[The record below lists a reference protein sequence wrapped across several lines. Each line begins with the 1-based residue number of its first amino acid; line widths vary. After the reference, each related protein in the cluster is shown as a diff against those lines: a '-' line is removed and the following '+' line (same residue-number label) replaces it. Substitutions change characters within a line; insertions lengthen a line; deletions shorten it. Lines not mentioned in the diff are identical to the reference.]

1 MPIQREKSQ
10 STSAGNYSLNPF
22 IVVTYN
28 NSALDGATAIPA
40 KELRQILQMLQ
51 RLSVLH
57 PEQFCCG
64 L

>member
-1 MPIQREKSQ
+1 MPIQREKSP
-10 STSAGNYSLNPF
+10 SVCGADYNLNPF

-28 NSALDGATAIPA
+28 NSILDGATAIPA

-57 PEQFCCG
+57 PDHFY
-64 L
+64 